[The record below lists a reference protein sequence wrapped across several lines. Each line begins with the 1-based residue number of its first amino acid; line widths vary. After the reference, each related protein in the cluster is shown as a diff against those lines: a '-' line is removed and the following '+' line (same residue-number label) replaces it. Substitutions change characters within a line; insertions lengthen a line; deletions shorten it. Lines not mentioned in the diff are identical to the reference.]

1 MLPISDQLKNQ
12 DASYSILLVNSQRQ
26 ISGLTPSLL
35 KIWNIPELII
45 RSLSEHLALQFVAE
59 QFDNPQVFLKNM
71 TEIYEQTQLEVHE
84 KAQLR
89 DGRTIERHSK
99 PLWVEGEYAG
109 RLWIFKINTEIK

>member
-1 MLPISDQLKNQ
+1 MLSILDHLQNQ
-12 DASYSILLVNSQRQ
+12 DPSYGILLVNSQRQ

-35 KIWNIPELII
+35 QIWNVPEIVL

-59 QFDNPQVFLKNM
+59 QFDNPKIFIKDM

-89 DGRTIERHSK
+89 DGRTIERYSK
-99 PLWVEGEYAG
+99 PLWVEGDYAG
-109 RLWIFKINTEIK
+109 RLWIFKINT

>member
-35 KIWNIPELII
+35 QIWNIPELIL

-59 QFDNPQVFLKNM
+59 QFDNPQVFLKDM
-71 TEIYEQTQLEVHE
+71 TEIYKQTQLEIHE
-84 KAQLR
+84 KSILR
-89 DGRTIERHSK
+89 DGRIIERYSK
-99 PLWVEGEYAG
+99 PLWTDGTYAG
-109 RLWIFKINTEIK
+109 RLWIFKLN